1 MRLNRRRQQERQSPS
16 SSTLCET
23 RPIKHPL
30 SALLVALAVGY
41 LVRQALDL
49 LLQLRPPG
57 ELLLQLVD
65 AALTVLQPST
75 KIVALVAEVFALG
88 AQ

>member
-1 MRLNRRRQQERQSPS
+1 
-16 SSTLCET
+16 
-23 RPIKHPL
+23 
-30 SALLVALAVGY
+30 LVALAVGY